1 MVGETLENINRTIEF
16 AKKLRELGA
25 YKCNVYIALPFYGTR
40 LYNEAKA
47 KGYLLKD
54 GLELELALLNK
65 EAVIKTPEFTPED
78 LYRIQGEWMRKT
90 ELEMIVGIIKKNPI
104 SALKLFLMRPKYV
117 TGYIIRNYI
126 VKPLKQKSKQ

>member
-16 AKKLRELGA
+16 AKKLKELGA

-40 LYNEAKA
+40 LYNEAKSR
-47 KGYLLKD
+47 GYLLKD

-78 LYRIQGEWMRKT
+78 LYKIQGEWMRKT
-90 ELEMIVGIIKKNPI
+90 ELEMIKGIIKKSPL
-104 SALKLFLMRPKYV
+104 SAIKLFVTRP
-117 TGYIIRNYI
+117 GYITRYLINNFI
-126 VKPLKQKSKQ
+126 LKPLRGK